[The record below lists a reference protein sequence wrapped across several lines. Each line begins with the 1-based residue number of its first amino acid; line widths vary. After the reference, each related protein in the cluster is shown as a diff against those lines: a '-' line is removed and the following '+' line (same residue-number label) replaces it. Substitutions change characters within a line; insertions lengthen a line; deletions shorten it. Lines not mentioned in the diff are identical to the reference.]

1 MSTFPSRHFIQ
12 ASSCSTDADNLTPC
26 ERLRSSDASC
36 TTCRC
41 RCLTICRALT
51 AEQLVELERIATVI
65 RLDPGRTLF
74 DQGDAADFVYNVT
87 AGTVR
92 LSMTLSDGRRQITGF
107 MLPGDFIGLSSR
119 AVHSYSAEAVSPSQL
134 CRFNAPA
141 LRQMAERVPG
151 LEHELFARV
160 RDELD
165 AAHDQMLL
173 LGRKSPR
180 EKIATFL
187 LDLAGRR
194 QRWGERPDRVHL
206 DMTRGDIG
214 DYLGLTLET
223 VSRTLNRM
231 KRDGVIALPS
241 AAEVVFLKTEVIEG
255 LAQSQVPARPG

>member
-1 MSTFPSRHFIQ
+1 M
-12 ASSCSTDADNLTPC
+12 
-26 ERLRSSDASC
+26 
-36 TTCRC
+36 
-41 RCLTICRALT
+41 
-51 AEQLVELERIATVI
+51 I
-65 RLDPGRTLF
+65 RLDLGRTLF
-74 DQGDAADFVYNVT
+74 DQGDAAGFVYNVT

-92 LSMTLSDGRRQITGF
+92 LSMTMADGRRQITGF

-119 AVHSYSAEAVSPSQL
+119 AIHSYSVEAVSPSQL
-134 CRFNAPA
+134 CRFNAAA
-141 LRQMAERVPG
+141 LRQMAERVPD
-151 LEHELFARV
+151 LEHELFARA

-187 LDLAGRR
+187 LDLADRR

-231 KRDGVIALPS
+231 KREGVIALPS
-241 AAEVVFLKTEVIEG
+241 AADVVFLKRDVIG
-255 LAQSQVPARPG
+255 GMAQRG